1 MKNLVQISLLIALL
15 IAVPSFGQLNKLK
28 EKAASAGIP
37 TGGFSK
43 DEAAKALKEA
53 LSKGAEKGTS
63 RATVVTNLD
72 GDRVSTRLQPSLA
85 VNTRRY
91 SV

>member
-1 MKNLVQISLLIALL
+1 MSPTIEKSIERRDGRNDSAPIDYEKLANAIA
-15 IAVPSFGQLNKLK
+15 
-28 EKAASAGIP
+28 
-37 TGGFSK
+37 
-43 DEAAKALKEA
+43 
-53 LSKGAEKGTS
+53 KGAERGTS

-72 GDRVSTRLQPSLA
+72 GDRISTRLQPSLA